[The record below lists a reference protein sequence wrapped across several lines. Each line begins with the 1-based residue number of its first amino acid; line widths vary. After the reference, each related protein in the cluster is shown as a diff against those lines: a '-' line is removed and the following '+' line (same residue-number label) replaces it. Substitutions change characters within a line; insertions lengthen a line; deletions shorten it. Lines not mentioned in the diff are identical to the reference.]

1 MGMKHILSIALLAG
15 VVLAAPSPVHAQT
28 NTSDAA
34 AAADKEKA
42 TVEKHIKS
50 ELAALKSVDADKL
63 AKVHDILAA
72 RYAALKAWHA
82 DNDAQLK
89 TLWGEFDK
97 ARSAKSAADASAALD
112 KISAVYAAIRP
123 QHEKFVA
130 DLAAILTLE
139 QVEAVKEA
147 YSINKV
153 KVTYDVYLEMFS
165 KLADEQKAVVLK
177 NLKAASEES
186 LDCVDV
192 KEMSAFFKKYKIKI
206 EDEYFVTQGIDAQQA
221 RKDFA
226 AKQKA
231 EKAAKADADKKTP
244 EPAK

>member
-1 MGMKHILSIALLAG
+1 MSMKHILSLALLAG
-15 VVLAAPSPVHAQT
+15 VVLAAPLSTRAQT
-28 NTSDAA
+28 INADASP
-34 AAADKEKA
+34 ADKEKA
-42 TVEKHIKS
+42 TVEKHIKP
-50 ELAALKSVDADKL
+50 ELSALNLTNAVKQAR
-63 AKVHDILAA
+63 VHDILAA
-72 RYAALKAWHA
+72 RYMALKAWHA

-89 TLWGEFDK
+89 TLWGDFDK
-97 ARSAKSAADASAALD
+97 ARSAKSAADANAALA

-123 QHEKFVA
+123 QHDKFVA
-130 DLAAILTLE
+130 DLAAILTPE

-147 YSINKV
+147 HSINKV
-153 KVTYDVYLEMFS
+153 KVTYDVYLEIFP
-165 KLADEQKAVVLK
+165 KLTDEQKAVVLK

-206 EDEYFVTQGIDAQQA
+206 EDEYFVTQGIDAQQG

-231 EKAAKADADKKTP
+231 EKAAKADTDKKAP